1 MSGSVPGTSSSVSPS
16 SSYVEFEFV
25 FNFELEFCCAEDTS
39 SSGSSYTECKLDMF
53 KIEFEFHFTHLST
66 NPINA
71 TTPTKA
77 GCRTRPPSLERGTQA
92 PGQSGQGP
100 GEAGGTA
107 AQCKRQT
114 AEIEE
119 SSYTKLNSVSSS
131 RVGVTTS

>member
-25 FNFELEFCCAEDTS
+25 FKFELEFCCAEDTS

-53 KIEFEFHFTHLST
+53 KIEFEF
-66 NPINA
+66 INA